1 MREGGVEPPRP
12 KAPDPKSG
20 VAAVTPLPRRSRSL
34 GVALAGVLGGR
45 VGELTCGVVWQAVAV
60 PRDPRQIQLEID
72 AARESLAA
80 TLDQLT
86 LPDEPRPASRPR
98 ARTPSQRFLQ
108 TPAGM
113 ATVGAV
119 GLLVTCVDRPEDPA
133 PQRLTCAAT
142 RSARARSRSGTT
154 RARRRPR

>member
-1 MREGGVEPPRP
+1 M
-12 KAPDPKSG
+12 
-20 VAAVTPLPRRSRSL
+20 
-34 GVALAGVLGGR
+34 
-45 VGELTCGVVWQAVAV
+45 

-86 LPDEPRPASRPR
+86 Y
-98 ARTPSQRFLQ
+98 RTSPTRLKAKGKNAVERFLQ

-119 GLLVTCVDRPEDPA
+119 GLLITFAVV
-133 PQRLTCAAT
+133 QRI
-142 RSARARSRSGTT
+142 RHRND
-154 RARRRPR
+154 

>member
-1 MREGGVEPPRP
+1 MPCDAANALG
-12 KAPDPKSG
+12 SG
-20 VAAVTPLPRRSRSL
+20 SS
-34 GVALAGVLGGR
+34 GR
-45 VGELTCGVVWQAVAV
+45 LSPV

-86 LPDEPRPASRPR
+86 Y
-98 ARTPSQRFLQ
+98 RTSPTRLKSKGKDAVQRFLQ

-119 GLLVTCVDRPEDPA
+119 GLL
-133 PQRLTCAAT
+133 LTFAVVQKI
-142 RSARARSRSGTT
+142 RHRND
-154 RARRRPR
+154 

>member
-1 MREGGVEPPRP
+1 MHGGW
-12 KAPDPKSG
+12 
-20 VAAVTPLPRRSRSL
+20 
-34 GVALAGVLGGR
+34 AGSHA
-45 VGELTCGVVWQAVAV
+45 VWQAVGV

-86 LPDEPRPASRPR
+86 Y
-98 ARTPSQRFLQ
+98 RTSPTRLKSKGKDAVQRFLQ

-119 GLLVTCVDRPEDPA
+119 GLL
-133 PQRLTCAAT
+133 LTFAVVQKI
-142 RSARARSRSGTT
+142 RHRND
-154 RARRRPR
+154 